1 MISQVD
7 DDIDLD
13 GDEEVPALQWDQEK
27 DARVGLLLVGNFTP
41 ERYPAAIKRLRQLKT
56 VNKYVTC
63 HHQY

>member
-1 MISQVD
+1 MISQVN

-27 DARVGLLLVGNFTP
+27 DARVGLLVGNFTP
-41 ERYPAAIKRLRQLKT
+41 ERYSAAIKRLRQLKT